1 MRKAVI
7 LSLDAM
13 FDADLAH
20 LPEDGSL
27 RAWLKQAAVCTRV
40 KTVFPALTY
49 PAHVTLVT
57 GCDPVKHGIGQN
69 QPFQPR
75 QEEKHR
81 AWYWDASQVRKETLF
96 DAVSMAGGRCA
107 SVLWPVTGHHPAIR
121 WNFPEVVA
129 LPGENQVLKM
139 LDYGTAPW
147 ILHMEMKHGKK
158 RKSIHEPYLS
168 DYATELVKDV
178 VRAHQPELTCAHLV
192 DLDEMRHLHGTFS
205 EEALAAIARQ
215 EARVEEVWQVMQ
227 QTKGME
233 DALLILVS
241 DHGQADVSRTVC
253 LTEALAPWEVGGFVQ
268 AQSCGMTAYL
278 YGSPEALEK
287 ARVYLEAHPE
297 ETGVRR
303 VYSRADLDAMG
314 CAEGPGMAVEA
325 AEGVVFEDGL
335 DAEKRVRATHG
346 FGPGHPAENC
356 LFAVRGKG
364 IREGVELPAMPMR
377 DVAPT
382 IAGLMGI
389 PMPSCRGKDHSASL
403 LEAEN
408 TPEMA

>member
-13 FDADLAH
+13 FDADIAH
-20 LPEDGSL
+20 LPEEGSL
-27 RAWLKQAAVCTRV
+27 RAWLKQAAVCTQV

-49 PAHVTLVT
+49 PSHVTLVT
-57 GCDPVKHGIGQN
+57 GCDPRNHGIGQN
-69 QPFQPR
+69 QPLQPR
-75 QEEKHR
+75 EKEKCR
-81 AWYWDASQVRKETLF
+81 AWYWDAACVQRETLF
-96 DAVSMAGGRCA
+96 HAVSRAGGKCA

-121 WNFPEVVA
+121 WNFPEVLA
-129 LPGENQVLKM
+129 LPGENQVRKM

-147 ILHMEMKHGKK
+147 ILHMELKHGKK

-168 DYATELVKDV
+168 DYAVELVKDV
-178 VRAHQPELTCAHLV
+178 VHAHQPELTCAHLV
-192 DLDEMRHLHGTFS
+192 DLDEMRHLYGTFS
-205 EEALAAIARQ
+205 PEAMAALARQ
-215 EARVEEVWQVMQ
+215 EARVEEVWQTMQ
-227 QTKGME
+227 HTKGME

-241 DHGQADVSRTVC
+241 DHGQADVSRGVC
-253 LTEALAPWEVGGFVQ
+253 LQEVLSPCKLGGFVQ

-278 YGSPEALEK
+278 YGSREALEK

-297 ETGVRR
+297 EAGVRR
-303 VYSRADLDAMG
+303 VYSRGELDAMG
-314 CAEGPGMAVEA
+314 CVDGPSMAVEA

-335 DAEKRVRATHG
+335 DEEKRVRATHG

-364 IREGVELPAMPMR
+364 IREGAALPAMPMR

-382 IAGLMGI
+382 IAGLMGVAL
-389 PMPSCRGKDHSASL
+389 PQSQGKDHSAAL

-408 TPEMA
+408 EAKMV